1 MSGFTGGRHIR
12 RIGRLVA
19 AAAAILAVPGLA
31 TLGAQSQAPAPA
43 TAQQQ
48 AQQAQPAP
56 TTTRV
61 FASDAGL
68 VLNFIKPDRT
78 ADFEEVIGRLK
89 EALERSDKPERRQQA
104 ATWKVFRALEPGAN
118 GSVLYVFDIDPAV
131 AGADY
136 TVSTILSE
144 AFPEQVQD
152 LYRKYA
158 EAYVSGQNFVNLKLV
173 AALGQ

>member
-1 MSGFTGGRHIR
+1 MKSVTRFERMKQGGRAVAVA
-12 RIGRLVA
+12 GAMAVLWCADASAGQASQAQA
-19 AAAAILAVPGLA
+19 AAAP
-31 TLGAQSQAPAPA
+31 QQEQPSQAAPG
-43 TAQQQ
+43 
-48 AQQAQPAP
+48 
-56 TTTRV
+56 TTRV

-78 ADFEEVIGRLK
+78 ADFEEVIARLK
-89 EALERSDKPERRQQA
+89 DALERSYNPERKQQA

-136 TVSTILSE
+136 TVSTILAE
-144 AFPEQVQD
+144 AFPDQVQA

-158 EAYVSGQNFVNLKLV
+158 DAYVAGQNFDNLKLF